1 MHVFHQNRQILS
13 SYQGTLTRNPKFLTE
28 NQHGSRKSRVL
39 ICNINTPLF
48 ATILANINIIYTV
61 VINIGYTG
69 IGGRQLKITM
79 QTIVNCWHTWGSM
92 WNFRKVW
99 RFQFV
104 LENEDLFLR
113 VLKNEE
119 VKKSIFL
126 HNEDEDKTIATFVEE
141 EDFHLEKCSRLKIWR
156 ALLMMW
162 TKWILRC
169 VQGPSYMT
177 NKNPPHLARKSQF
190 WGTPHVPFSRISCFF
205 EHHSSFDT

>member
-1 MHVFHQNRQILS
+1 M
-13 SYQGTLTRNPKFLTE
+13 T
-28 NQHGSRKSRVL
+28 
-39 ICNINTPLF
+39 NIEAWFVPSWK
-48 ATILANINIIYTV
+48 A
-61 VINIGYTG
+61 
-69 IGGRQLKITM
+69 GRQLKITM

-169 VQGPSYMT
+169 VQGAPTLHIIWLGACYHSCHSQSQPSLHSYCVLACQL
-177 NKNPPHLARKSQF
+177 KLPHLMLHKNHNKLVFA
-190 WGTPHVPFSRISCFF
+190 
-205 EHHSSFDT
+205 